1 VREDEEGCRC
11 EGGGEGG
18 RRRGAGVSRGRVE
31 ERSRARG
38 PIERERVW
46 RLVEWWR
53 ERWSEGTLNPA
64 YI

>member
-1 VREDEEGCRC
+1 M
-11 EGGGEGG
+11 
-18 RRRGAGVSRGRVE
+18 RRGAGVREEEREGGGGAPVSHAVEWRRGR
-31 ERSRARG
+31 ERTD
-38 PIERERVW
+38 RERVW